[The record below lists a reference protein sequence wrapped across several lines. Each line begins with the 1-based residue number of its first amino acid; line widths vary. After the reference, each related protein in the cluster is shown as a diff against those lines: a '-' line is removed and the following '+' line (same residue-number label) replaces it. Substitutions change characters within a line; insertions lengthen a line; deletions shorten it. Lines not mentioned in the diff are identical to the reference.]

1 LSYQNNIANTGRQED
16 VVDKYLLDKLQSILL
31 QDERKQLQDLVSH
44 LHNLRLDV
52 EHLSRDVTEIK
63 GGVFT
68 AVDSINNPS
77 QFESKVSPLI
87 NMRVQQL
94 KKNFQQEFG
103 YEVKETVKEELEA
116 SRDEFI
122 EVLYPIIGKLVQ
134 RYVRYQF
141 DIFLENVQK
150 GIGNTFSWKWWKQ
163 ALTTFITG
171 ESMAAKSVKAA
182 MPTQI
187 EEVFV
192 IQTNS
197 GLLLGYYS
205 RSNTT
210 DPDLIAAMLTAIQN
224 FVSDAFKKDSGNL
237 QTIDHE
243 NQRIFLHNFYKHY
256 TATVVSGIADT
267 AVNEKLYLALSDF
280 SSKNVPTAIT
290 EIDDS
295 LFNGV
300 SRHLREIFE
309 DFDLT

>member
-1 LSYQNNIANTGRQED
+1 MAYPNNNNTSDRQDD
-16 VVDKYLLDKLQSILL
+16 VLDKYLMDRLQTLLL
-31 QDERKQLQDLVSH
+31 QNERGQIQDLSAH
-44 LHNLRLDV
+44 LSNLRLDV
-52 EHLSRDVTEIK
+52 EQLNRELSEMK
-63 GGVFT
+63 GGVLL
-68 AVDSINNPS
+68 AVENINNPA
-77 QFESKVSPLI
+77 QFETKVSPLVNLRI
-87 NMRVQQL
+87 QQL
-94 KKNFQQEFG
+94 KKNFHQEFG
-103 YEVKETVKEELEA
+103 FEVKETVKDELEN

-141 DIFLENVQK
+141 DIFLENVQNS
-150 GIGNTFSWKWWKQ
+150 IGNTFSWKWWKRVFNSIISGDSIETQ
-163 ALTTFITG
+163 SI
-171 ESMAAKSVKAA
+171 KAA

-187 EEVFV
+187 EEVFF
-192 IQTNS
+192 IQTHS
-197 GLLLGYYS
+197 GLLIGYYS
-205 RSNTT
+205 RSKTA

-237 QTIDHE
+237 QTIDHD

-267 AVNEKLYLALSDF
+267 TVNEKLYLALSDF

-300 SRHLREIFE
+300 SRHLKETFE